1 MTKASTGSRGAA
13 QSHGTGAS
21 GAPGGQASSGDTW
34 DGTGVSRRRAGFARV
49 HPWVTLALRLVLAGV
64 LGYAGLLKVGDPLA
78 STRAVRAYQLLPES
92 VVKPVGY
99 GLPFLEIALA
109 VLLVVGLAV
118 RVSGILSGLLML
130 AFIVAIISVW
140 VRGISIDCGCFG
152 GGGEVDASQTKY
164 PQEILRDVG
173 LVAASAWLA
182 IFPSG
187 RFALDGR
194 ILGDPIG
201 SDR

>member
-21 GAPGGQASSGDTW
+21 GASGGSG

-201 SDR
+201 ADR

>member
-1 MTKASTGSRGAA
+1 M
-13 QSHGTGAS
+13 
-21 GAPGGQASSGDTW
+21 
-34 DGTGVSRRRAGFARV
+34 
-49 HPWVTLALRLVLAGV
+49 HPWVTLLLRLVLAGV

-99 GLPFLEIALA
+99 GLPFLEVALA

-118 RVSGILSGLLML
+118 RVSGLLSGLLML
-130 AFIVAIISVW
+130 AFIIAIISVW

-164 PQEILRDVG
+164 PQEILRDAG
-173 LVAASAWLA
+173 LVLASAWLA
-182 IFPSG
+182 VFPSG

-194 ILGDPIG
+194 ILGEPIG
-201 SDR
+201 SGR